1 MCSRPTPV
9 WPGSASFDGEFD
21 GEGRVGDGRFVT
33 LQVTGRAGIPDGAVA
48 TSVNYGGGD
57 VRSNAVLT
65 DLVVDVNGVFI

>member
-1 MCSRPTPV
+1 
-9 WPGSASFDGEFD
+9 
-21 GEGRVGDGRFVT
+21 VGDGRFVT

-48 TSVNYGGGD
+48 TSLNYGGGD